1 MVIDSAELENDEF
14 GYSCYT
20 IVVPAPPELTEPLLE
35 IERAAGQERAK
46 IPAHVT
52 VKGTLYGIA
61 SLDGMIDEIRK
72 VTARHEPIALG
83 TAGMDII
90 GPDHSVIIGFVVNP
104 EIQALHD
111 DLMRNIA
118 PLGKPAYRDDPYKTH
133 MSIVNQVG
141 VEGAEIAKRL
151 LADIDLGDSIS
162 FGVVDLMGRDGP
174 GWGGTWHCLE
184 RFELGSD

>member
-20 IVVPAPPELTEPLLE
+20 VVAPAPPELTEPLLA

-61 SLDGMIDEIRK
+61 SLDGMINEIRSI
-72 VTARHEPIALG
+72 ADRHKPFLLSAE
-83 TAGMDII
+83 GMKLV
-90 GPDHSVIIGFVVNP
+90 GPDHSVIVGFETNP

-111 DLMRNIA
+111 ELVSRIA
-118 PLGKPAYRDDPYKTH
+118 PLGKPAYRDDPYGVH

-141 VEGAEIAKRL
+141 TDG
-151 LADIDLGDSIS
+151 ADIARGLLDDIDFGDGLNVSAI
-162 FGVVDLMGRDGP
+162 DLMGRDGV
-174 GWGGTWHCLE
+174 GWGGTWHRIE
-184 RFELGSD
+184 RFALGG